1 MNQVGKTVGLNLLAL
16 FAYLLAAVVYT
27 RLTSKPD
34 YAPGDYLGFATMAIT
49 AHVFACLGIGIF
61 FYVKRNSPAGN
72 GWILSM
78 LAVLLI
84 GFSACLGGASLAYGV
99 QP

>member
-49 AHVFACLGIGIF
+49 AHVFICLAVAIF
-61 FYVKRNSPAGN
+61 FYVRRKGN
-72 GWILSM
+72 TGTSWILSM
-78 LAVLLI
+78 VAVLLI
-84 GFSACLGGASLAYGV
+84 GFSACLGGAGLAYGV
-99 QP
+99 